1 MKKYLLS
8 IVIVIATLT
17 SCSIDD
23 DLQSFYLEV
32 LPIESA
38 EMPEQ
43 FIYGETH
50 EIFMDYI
57 RPTGCHVFNDFLY
70 QINGQERTVG
80 IINTVYT
87 DNACE
92 DNPETVTVSFQFKVT
107 SFETYVFKFYQGDN
121 EEGVDQYLIMEVPVV
136 E

>member
-92 DNPETVTVSFQFKVT
+92 ENPETVTVSFQFSVT
-107 SFETYVFKFYQGDN
+107 SFETYVFKFYQGED
-121 EEGVDQYLIMEVPVV
+121 EDEVDQYLIMEVPVV

>member
-23 DLQSFYLEV
+23 DVQSFYLEV

-70 QINGQERTVG
+70 QINGQERTVV

-92 DNPETVTVSFQFKVT
+92 DNPETVTVSFQFNVT
-107 SFETYVFKFYQGDN
+107 SFETYVFKFYQGEN
-121 EEGVDQYLIMEVPVV
+121 EDGVDQYLIMEVPVV